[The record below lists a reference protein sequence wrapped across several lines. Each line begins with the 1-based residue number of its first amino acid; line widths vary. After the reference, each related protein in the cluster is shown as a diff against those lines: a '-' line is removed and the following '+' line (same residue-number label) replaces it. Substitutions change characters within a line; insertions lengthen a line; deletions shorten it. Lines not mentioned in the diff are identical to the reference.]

1 MRFLT
6 LRRLLPALLLLP
18 LLALSACSDSTPP
31 APVPAPKP
39 ASLYDRMGGQPAINA
54 LVEDFAANVTTDK
67 RVSAIF
73 RKANMTNLKAKMGD
87 TLCAAAGGPC
97 TPAAKPAA
105 AAGKAPRLTDAQFN
119 AVVEDLQKSM
129 TKANLSDADQ
139 ATLLAPVT
147 AMRADYVVR
156 KAAPAPAPKKKTTT
170 N

>member
-6 LRRLLPALLLLP
+6 LRRLLPALMLLP

-31 APVPAPKP
+31 APAPVVKP

-87 TLCAAAGGPC
+87 TLCAAASGPC
-97 TPAAKPAA
+97 TAAAKPA
-105 AAGKAPRLTDAQFN
+105 GKGPRLTDAQFN

-129 TKANLSDADQ
+129 AKANLSEADQ
-139 ATLLAPVT
+139 ATLLAPVN
-147 AMRADYVVR
+147 AMRADYVAR
-156 KAAPAPAPKKKTTT
+156 AAAKPAPKKTT